1 MYKRFKL
8 VLLEKAIFL
17 MKDLVLRIDWDVL
30 LHNIS
35 LIFIVFFHK
44 NKKCPI
50 FCQFLCHEN
59 INNNTLR
66 GIKKLLPCST
76 LEALFLSNLTFV

>member
-35 LIFIVFFHK
+35 LIFIVFFSQK
-44 NKKCPI
+44 LKMSYFLPI
-50 FCQFLCHEN
+50 FM
-59 INNNTLR
+59 
-66 GIKKLLPCST
+66 P
-76 LEALFLSNLTFV
+76 

>member
-35 LIFIVFFHK
+35 LIFIVFFFTKTK
-44 NKKCPI
+44 NV
-50 FCQFLCHEN
+50 
-59 INNNTLR
+59 
-66 GIKKLLPCST
+66 
-76 LEALFLSNLTFV
+76 LFFANFYAMKISIIIP